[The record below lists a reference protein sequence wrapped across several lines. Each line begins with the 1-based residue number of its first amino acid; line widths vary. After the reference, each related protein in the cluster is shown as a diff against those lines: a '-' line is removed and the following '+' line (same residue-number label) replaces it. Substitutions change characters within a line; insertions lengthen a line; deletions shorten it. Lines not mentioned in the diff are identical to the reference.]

1 MLLTISSNSSSCC
14 WDRLLYFT
22 CSHRSCITT
31 PTTTYIN
38 TTLYISNIISTQLSS
53 RSHMLVITATTA
65 VAHLAS
71 YTVNFKACTDRKILW
86 KLKFQW
92 IFVDVVEWKSDI
104 IEMLTIY
111 CMTYCT
117 LHSINKY
124 SLNFLTVYM
133 YSTFVKARSE
143 GLAELLLNTVTVPD
157 PVWPEAGLFSI
168 QIRILDVGS
177 L

>member
-1 MLLTISSNSSSCC
+1 
-14 WDRLLYFT
+14 
-22 CSHRSCITT
+22 
-31 PTTTYIN
+31 
-38 TTLYISNIISTQLSS
+38 
-53 RSHMLVITATTA
+53 
-65 VAHLAS
+65 
-71 YTVNFKACTDRKILW
+71 
-86 KLKFQW
+86 
-92 IFVDVVEWKSDI
+92 
-104 IEMLTIY
+104 
-111 CMTYCT
+111 MTYCT

-143 GLAELLLNTVTVPD
+143 GLAELLLNPVTVPD